1 MRDGNSLDCTLP
13 LLLND
18 FLDGFVKP
26 TILLTV
32 DVEDWFQVENFKPYI
47 SFESWDRREQRV
59 GENTRRIL
67 RILDSVEVASGPP
80 KVTFFMLG
88 WLAERLPALVREIA
102 DQGHEIAS
110 HGYDHELCTAQS
122 PAALESDLIRSRKL
136 LEDLT
141 GTPVI
146 GYRAPSFSISED
158 ILTAIASAGY
168 RYDASYNSFEGNRR
182 YGRVRL
188 NGKARAGIAVRLK
201 EEFWEL
207 PVSNFRAGRLTL
219 PWAGGGYFRLLPG
232 ALFRRG
238 VRSILNRDGVYSFY
252 IHPWEIDPEQPRV
265 KEASSLN
272 RFRHYLNLEKTAD
285 RLAELLKRFSD
296 ARFLSMRE
304 YLDSV
309 VAPQPETVLP

>member
-1 MRDGNSLDCTLP
+1 MP
-13 LLLND
+13 
-18 FLDGFVKP
+18 
-26 TILLTV
+26 
-32 DVEDWFQVENFKPYI
+32 E
-47 SFESWDRREQRV
+47 
-59 GENTRRIL
+59 
-67 RILDSVEVASGPP
+67 
-80 KVTFFMLG
+80 M
-88 WLAERLPALVREIA
+88 VREIV
-102 DQGHEIAS
+102 DRGHEIAS
-110 HGYDHELCTAQS
+110 HGYDHELCTAQT
-122 PAALESDLIRSRKL
+122 PADLESDLIRSRKF
-136 LEDLT
+136 LEDLV
-141 GTPVI
+141 GKSVI
-146 GYRAPSFSISED
+146 GYRAPSFSISDD

-188 NGKARAGIAVRLK
+188 NGQTRSGIAVRMGDG
-201 EEFWEL
+201 FWEL
-207 PVSNFRAGRLTL
+207 PVSNLRMGKVTL

-238 VRSILNRDGVYSFY
+238 IRSILNRDGVYSFY
-252 IHPWEIDPEQPRV
+252 MHPWEIDPDQPRV
-265 KEASSLN
+265 KEASSLS